1 MSSESLNGS
10 GASASGSVQNFQNDV
25 SQGSDSG
32 ETIPEM
38 VGFDKDN
45 ADKLSVVSLRM
56 EPISLKVLEGDDAD
70 EEKLNFRYLD
80 LVLLRV
86 INPSSPSANVAIYK
100 RLKTESQS
108 NVKYTRLFL
117 LKIHSPAI
125 VDQNNRLVYVFVSR
139 TSNLTIWN
147 HNVTNRDNGNVSIGC
162 FLRVVSPSPI
172 VEYMR
177 GEIPVM
183 VTNNPLILLKPPI
196 GYDSCTNER

>member
-86 INPSSPSANVAIYK
+86 INPSSQSGNVAIYK

-139 TSNLTIWN
+139 TSNLTIWD
-147 HNVTNRDNGNVSIGC
+147 HNMSNRDNGNVSIGR

-196 GYDSCTNER
+196 GYDSCTNE